1 MNKKIPLL
9 FCAGLCVLAL
19 CICAGCVSTPDL
31 RDGTINIT
39 DSFGRVV
46 TIPDNPDKI
55 AVSGSGSMRYFV
67 YLDVDLDRVVA
78 VDYSDS
84 ALNIYP
90 EDPRPYMLANP
101 EILNISD
108 IGASRSIVDGEKLLT
123 SGADVLFI
131 AASSEASIES
141 ANEIQEKT
149 GIPVVLFYTGDYVTQ
164 KEKVCDS
171 LDMLATIMHKQDR
184 YQELISYFTSVEN
197 DLTSR
202 VANVSASDARAYV
215 GGISYRG
222 EHGLDGTNPNYL
234 PFKLLNVNNV
244 ASEMPDVAQSEY
256 AQVAKEQILAWDP
269 DIIFVGLGTINAAGG
284 GAIYELQTD
293 PSYTTLAAAK
303 TGEVYTVNPDISAGA
318 NYETQLV
325 NAYYIGKIL
334 YPEQFADIDIAIIA
348 DEIYNNV
355 VGGDVYQ
362 KLNEHMNGLS
372 YQKVDLSTI

>member
-1 MNKKIPLL
+1 MNKKILL
-9 FCAGLCVLAL
+9 TIFAGLCVIAL
-19 CICAGCVSTPDL
+19 CSCAGCVGTPDAG
-31 RDGTINIT
+31 DGTINIT

-46 TIPDNPDKI
+46 SIPDNPEKI

-67 YLDVDLDRVVA
+67 YLDAVDRVVG

-101 EILNISD
+101 EILNISE
-108 IGASRSIVDGEKLLT
+108 IGASRSVVDGEKLLT
-123 SGADVLFI
+123 SGADILFV

-141 ANEIQEKT
+141 ANEIQDKT
-149 GIPVVLFYTGDYVTQ
+149 GIPVVLFYTGDYATQ
-164 KEKVCDS
+164 KDKVCDS
-171 LDMLATIMHKQDR
+171 LEMLATILHKEDR
-184 YQELISYFTSVEN
+184 YQELMTYFTSVEN

-234 PFKLLNVNNV
+234 PFKILNVNNV
-244 ASEMPDVAQSEY
+244 ASEIPDVSQSEY

-284 GAIYELQTD
+284 GAIYELQND
-293 PSYTTLAAAK
+293 VSYKTLTAAK
-303 TGEVYTVNPDISAGA
+303 TSEVYTVNPDISAGA

-325 NAYYIGKIL
+325 NAYYIGKVL
-334 YPEQFADIDIAIIA
+334 YPEQFADVDLAKKA

-355 VGGDVYQ
+355 VGGDVYEEL
-362 KLNEHMNGLS
+362 KEHMNNLS
-372 YQKVDLSTI
+372 YHKIEL

>member
-1 MNKKIPLL
+1 MMSKITPL
-9 FCAGLCVLAL
+9 FFAGLCVLAL
-19 CICAGCVSTPDL
+19 CMCAGCVGTPVAE
-31 RDGTINIT
+31 DGAINIT

-46 TIPDNPDKI
+46 IIPDNPDKI

-67 YLDVDLDRVVA
+67 YLDVDLDRVAA

-90 EDPRPYMLANP
+90 EDPRPYMLANH
-101 EILNISD
+101 EILNISEV
-108 IGASRSIVDGEKLLT
+108 GASRGVVDGEKLLT
-123 SGADVLFI
+123 SGAEILFI

-141 ANEIQEKT
+141 ANEIQDKT

-171 LDMLATIMHKQDR
+171 LEMLAEIMHKEDR
-184 YQELISYFTSVEN
+184 YQELIAYFTSVEN

-202 VANVSASDARAYV
+202 VANVSESDERTYV

-234 PFKLLNVNNV
+234 PFKILKVNNV
-244 ASEMPDVAQSEY
+244 ASGMPDLAQTEY
-256 AQVAKEQILAWDP
+256 AQVSKEQILAWDP
-269 DIIFVGLGTINAAGG
+269 EIIFLGLGTLNAAGG
-284 GAIYELQTD
+284 GAIYELKND
-293 PSYTTLAAAK
+293 VSYKTLTAVK
-303 TGEVYTVNPDISAGA
+303 TGEIYTVNPDISAGA

-325 NAYYIGKIL
+325 NAYYIGKVL
-334 YPEQFADIDIAIIA
+334 YPEQFADIDLAKKA
-348 DEIYNNV
+348 DEIYNKV
-355 VGGDVYQ
+355 VGGDVYEEL
-362 KLNEHMNGLS
+362 KEHMNGLS

>member
-1 MNKKIPLL
+1 MNKKILL
-9 FCAGLCVLAL
+9 TIFAGLCVIAL
-19 CICAGCVSTPDL
+19 CSCAGCVGTPDAG
-31 RDGTINIT
+31 DGTINIT

-46 TIPDNPDKI
+46 SIPDNPEKI

-67 YLDVDLDRVVA
+67 YLDAVDRVVG

-101 EILNISD
+101 EILNISE
-108 IGASRSIVDGEKLLT
+108 IGASRSVVDGEKLLT
-123 SGADVLFI
+123 SGADILFV

-141 ANEIQEKT
+141 ANEIQDKT
-149 GIPVVLFYTGDYVTQ
+149 GIPVVLFYTGDYATQ
-164 KEKVCDS
+164 KDKVCDS
-171 LDMLATIMHKQDR
+171 LEMLATILHKEDR
-184 YQELISYFTSVEN
+184 YQELMTYFTSVEN

-234 PFKLLNVNNV
+234 PFKILNVNNV
-244 ASEMPDVAQSEY
+244 ASEIPDVSQSEY
-256 AQVAKEQILAWDP
+256 AQVVKEQILAWDP

-284 GAIYELQTD
+284 GAIYELQND
-293 PSYTTLAAAK
+293 VSYKTLTAAK
-303 TGEVYTVNPDISAGA
+303 TSEVYTVNPDISAGA

-325 NAYYIGKIL
+325 NAYYIGKVL
-334 YPEQFADIDIAIIA
+334 YPEQFADVDLAKKA
-348 DEIYNNV
+348 DAIYNNV
-355 VGGDVYQ
+355 VGGDVYEEL
-362 KLNEHMNGLS
+362 KEHMNNLS
-372 YQKVDLSTI
+372 YQKIEL

>member
-1 MNKKIPLL
+1 MNKKIISL
-9 FCAGLCVLAL
+9 FFAGLCVLAL
-19 CICAGCVSTPDL
+19 CMCAGCVGGTPDAG
-31 RDGTINIT
+31 DGTINIT

-101 EILNISD
+101 EILNISAV
-108 IGASRSIVDGEKLLT
+108 GASRGVVDGEKLLT
-123 SGADVLFI
+123 SGAEILFI

-141 ANEIQEKT
+141 ANEIQDKT

-171 LDMLATIMHKQDR
+171 LEMLAEIMHKETR
-184 YQELISYFTSVEN
+184 YQDLLTYFTSVEN

-202 VANVSASDARAYV
+202 VANVPTSDERAYV

-222 EHGLDGTNPNYL
+222 EHGLDGTNPTYY
-234 PFKLLNVNNV
+234 PFTVLHANNV
-244 ASEMPDVAQSEY
+244 ASNLSNVGQTEY
-256 AQVAKEQILAWDP
+256 AQVSKEQILAWDP
-269 DIIFVGLGTINAAGG
+269 EIIFVGLGTLNAAGG
-284 GAIYELQTD
+284 GAIYELKND
-293 PSYTTLAAAK
+293 VSYKTLTAVK

-325 NAYYIGKIL
+325 NAYYIGTVL
-334 YPEQFADIDIAIIA
+334 YPKQFADVDLAKKA
-348 DEIYNNV
+348 DEIYNKV
-355 VGGDVYQ
+355 VGGDVYEEL
-362 KLNEHMNGLS
+362 KEHMNGLS
-372 YQKVDLSTI
+372 YQKIGL

>member
-1 MNKKIPLL
+1 MNIKIIPL
-9 FCAGLCVLAL
+9 FFAGFCVLAL
-19 CICAGCVSTPDL
+19 CMCAGCISTPDSG
-31 RDGTINIT
+31 DGTINIT

-46 TIPDNPDKI
+46 SIPDNPDKI

-101 EILNISD
+101 EILNISE
-108 IGASRSIVDGEKLLT
+108 IGASRSVVDGEKLLT

-141 ANEIQEKT
+141 ANELQDKT

-171 LDMLATIMHKQDR
+171 LEMLSTILHKQDR
-184 YQELISYFTSVEN
+184 YKELIAYFTSVEN

-202 VANVSASDARAYV
+202 IANVSASDVRAYV

-234 PFKLLNVNNV
+234 PFKLLNINNV
-244 ASEMPDVAQSEY
+244 ASEMPDFSQSEY

-293 PSYTTLAAAK
+293 QSYKTLAAAK

-325 NAYYIGKIL
+325 NAYYIGKVL
-334 YPEQFADIDIAIIA
+334 YPEQFADIDLAIKA
-348 DEIYNNV
+348 DQIYNNV

-362 KLNEHMNGLS
+362 ELNEHMKGLS
-372 YQKVDLSTI
+372 YQKIGV